1 MGTISDKY
9 VQVKTTLRHCTPT
22 GKSSR
27 NASTRSSWP
36 AESNR
41 RPCVTT
47 CIGNWQNPFGGE
59 GGNWW
64 VNQKSSILS
73 GSVIS
78 FHIWKCMAV
87 QRWKGFP
94 LASPGPAPHA
104 SSLQS
109 SFLRQQPPLHP
120 HSISARI
127 SIPYKLLE
135 STLSQSPQYS
145 THILGPQKIII

>member
-1 MGTISDKY
+1 MY
-9 VQVKTTLRHCTPT
+9 
-22 GKSSR
+22 
-27 NASTRSSWP
+27 RSKQH
-36 AESNR
+36 
-41 RPCVTT
+41 CVTVRLLGKVLGMPALVVHGLQSQT
-47 CIGNWQNPFGGE
+47 DALVLLPALEIGRTLSGGE

-94 LASPGPAPHA
+94 PASPGPAPHA